1 MENKIKLIDIIEKPL
16 ELVENIVKDIRSTNG
31 EKYKHLFNSMLNV
44 AINELYPDLDEETR
58 FCVEYYTGLRPEI
71 QIFSK
76 KILELSNVKLLKYLS
91 LTGDGGLEFAE
102 EVNFEVSIEEKYNFT
117 INEVF
122 DISDDIMNTVKDSE
136 KRHLK
141 FIYMV
146 IMIFIR
152 SEYVK
157 KTRGLG
163 SSAITT
169 IEIPEE
175 KIAKY
180 DKPYAAIAAIW
191 IYKMGMIKGRTYD
204 FDIIRKFPSII
215 WEAKVKN
222 QVLEVVNNIYN
233 HKIIIGMSDD
243 FNSDKCLCLSL
254 NPINSING
262 TSVLNSYKDPIY
274 IDMQYISEELE
285 KAFNEQL
292 IKYKRIDKNVIDK
305 PVSHRRLKETLENA
319 VKLDKFKSLETEY
332 IWSLLSFALR
342 DLYKSLKWY
351 NLLDAY
357 GTEFIYYHNDKCRM
371 YVKNLH
377 KALHNESIDH
387 AYDIIEKMNH
397 SVITGGSDY
406 YYKNINK
413 FLMDVALYTLGLGLD
428 NNSINESKNEVNSK
442 LINSNIKDIILMDH
456 KLTNLYV
463 FNVLKF
469 NGEWNLGIKCNTIE
483 EISNELC
490 NENVNLIQALISNI
504 TLAVTNLLEFQSRK
518 TLFRVLV
525 HAIIY
530 IYNYTIFNHLHEPT
544 GDDFKNVLYA
554 VNKIELKNNILQ
566 FTTKKGIPNESFTL
580 VNSIIDSY
588 SFNIDDTTLKSYEA
602 LRAFKGRYADMGDLY
617 QVIKDILFIYVCLI
631 YSNYTGYDKNLLLG
645 GLNINGC
652 TTKWRNNDS
661 LTVPTIDKICD
672 SEPSSSAMQFTPMSI
687 GGARVRDNEIR
698 KLGYN
703 LDTIPFIIKYKE
715 DLTSDQLTYENITKC
730 MNKFSTQNSEEKHE
744 ITYGEEY
751 TVKTS
756 IVDNNNDILTKIK
769 DLLGHSTSDKLE
781 DMWNKQKDFDTIT
794 FDINKTSR
802 ESTRRDRYLALM
814 VELGEVLKEDECY
827 KYWKNSRHTIETAE
841 YKEKA
846 KEEFADL
853 MHFVMS
859 IGIDLFDNVDELYKY
874 FVKKHNIN
882 VKRQLNNY

>member
-16 ELVENIVKDIRSTNG
+16 ELVENIIKDIRSTNG
-31 EKYKHLFNSMLNV
+31 EKYKHLFNSMLNKV
-44 AINELYPDLDEETR
+44 IHEE
-58 FCVEYYTGLRPEI
+58 YPEI
-71 QIFSK
+71 DQKAIFSIDSYDGLK
-76 KILELSNVKLLKYLS
+76 PNIHIYSKNILEVAKMDLLNYLFFK
-91 LTGDGGLEFAE
+91 TGDDSELANEF
-102 EVNFEVSIEEKYNFT
+102 NFELKIEEKYKFT
-117 INEVF
+117 VNEVF
-122 DISDDIMNTVKDSE
+122 DISDDIINSLRDSE
-136 KRHLK
+136 EISLK
-141 FIYMV
+141 FIYMI
-146 IMIFIR
+146 IMIFIK
-152 SEYVK
+152 SEYIK
-157 KTRGLG
+157 KSRGLG
-163 SSAITT
+163 VSAITT
-169 IEIPEE
+169 IEMSEN
-175 KIAKY
+175 KIWKT
-180 DKPYAAIAAIW
+180 DKPFCAISAVW
-191 IYKMGMIKGRTYD
+191 IYKMGLLKGRTYD
-204 FDIIRKFPSII
+204 FTIIRNFPSII
-215 WEAKVKN
+215 WEAKIRN
-222 QVLEVVNNIYN
+222 QVLEITNNMDDHKVV
-233 HKIIIGMSDD
+233 IGMSND
-243 FNSDKCLCLSL
+243 FNSDKCLYMFLDLPNNNL
-254 NPINSING
+254 NDLLI
-262 TSVLNSYKDPIY
+262 DPIY

-292 IKYKRIDKNVIDK
+292 FKYKRIDKNVIDK
-305 PVSHRRLKETLENA
+305 PVSYRRLKETLENA

-332 IWSLLSFALR
+332 IWSLLSFTLR
-342 DLYKSLKWY
+342 DLYKPIKWY

-357 GTEFIYYHNDKCRM
+357 GSELIYYHKYKYRM

-377 KALHNESIDH
+377 KALHNENIDH

-397 SVITGGSDY
+397 SVITDGPDY
-406 YYKNINK
+406 YHKNINK
-413 FLMDVALYTLGLGLD
+413 FLMDVALYTLGLDLD

-442 LINSNIKDIILMDH
+442 LINSNIKDIILMNH

-469 NGEWNLGIKCNTIE
+469 NGEWNLDIKGNTIE
-483 EISNELC
+483 EITKELC

-525 HAIIY
+525 HAIKY

-554 VNKIELKNNILQ
+554 VNKVELKNNILQ

-602 LRAFKGRYADMGDLY
+602 LRAFKGRYADMGELY
-617 QVIKDILFIYVCLI
+617 QVIKDILFIYICLI

-703 LDTIPFIIKYKE
+703 PDTIPFIIKYKE

-744 ITYGEEY
+744 ITHGEEY
-751 TVKTS
+751 TVKS
-756 IVDNNNDILTKIK
+756 SVIDNNNDILTKIK
-769 DLLGHSTSDKLE
+769 DLLGHSMSYKLE
-781 DMWNKQKDFDTIT
+781 DMWNKQEEFDKIT

-859 IGIDLFDNVDELYKY
+859 IGIDLFDNVDELYEY

-882 VKRQLNNY
+882 VERQLNNY